1 MRALGT
7 PRAVRATGRTELHR
21 STPCWAHSSARG
33 RKVSWVLSAAPGGT
47 ESQRSGVK
55 AKGVREG
62 KQLPSLQEVL
72 PHNVEAASSSTPVQ
86 QTTGAW
92 DSLPARYKVVV
103 GCAAS
108 FVICNMVSCM
118 GAHTAGCALKPSVAS
133 DGIWP
138 MMLPGLLHD
147 ADGVA
152 AAACLL
158 AGQGVCL
165 LGCD

>member
-1 MRALGT
+1 MQALGT

-47 ESQRSGVK
+47 ESQRSRVK
-55 AKGVREG
+55 AKGVRQG

-72 PHNVEAASSSTPVQ
+72 PHNVEAASSSTPGALQ

-118 GAHTAGCALKPSVAS
+118 GTHSSMCSEAQR
-133 DGIWP
+133 
-138 MMLPGLLHD
+138 GL
-147 ADGVA
+147 
-152 AAACLL
+152 
-158 AGQGVCL
+158 
-165 LGCD
+165 